1 MKFRRSKKFG
11 AQLDLVPLIDVVFL
25 LLIFFMV
32 STTFIS
38 VEHQLRVKLPEA
50 GTGKGG
56 TSRILNVTIAAD
68 GSIAVGAKPTTL
80 TELTEGISRD
90 LSALEDKTVLIKAD
104 RAATHGLVVKVM
116 DLAKRAGADKIAVAA
131 AALED

>member
-1 MKFRRSKKFG
+1 MKFRRSRKLG

-56 TSRILNVTIAAD
+56 NSKILNVTIAAD
-68 GSIAVGAKPTTL
+68 GSVALGARQTNL
-80 TELTEGISRD
+80 SELTDDISRD
-90 LSALEDKTVLIKAD
+90 LSTLEDKTVLIKAD

-116 DLAKRAGADKIAVAA
+116 DLAKRAGADRIAVAA
-131 AALED
+131 VARED